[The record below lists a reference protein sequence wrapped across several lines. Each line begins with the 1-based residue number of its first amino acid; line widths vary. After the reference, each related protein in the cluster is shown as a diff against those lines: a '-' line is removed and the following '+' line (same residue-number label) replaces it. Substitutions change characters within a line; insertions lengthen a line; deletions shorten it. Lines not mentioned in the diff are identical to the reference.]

1 MVKNKGKR
9 KNRRQLSRVMPLIL
23 IGSGLIIL
31 GVLGF
36 VLWPKTE
43 AASDMAADTTLDS
56 GGQSSSIPV
65 QVEFPAPNLKLS
77 DLDGKPVSLD
87 DYRGQIVLVN
97 NWATW
102 CPPCKAE
109 MPSLQAYYDSHRH
122 DGFTIVAIDAGDSA
136 AAVQAF
142 VRDYGLTFPV
152 WSDPEME
159 ALDAFRNKS
168 LPSSYVID
176 GSGTVRLA
184 WTGAIS
190 REMLEKHVTP
200 LLED

>member
-1 MVKNKGKR
+1 
-9 KNRRQLSRVMPLIL
+9 MPLIL

-36 VLWPKTE
+36 ILWPKPE
-43 AASDMAADTTLDS
+43 AASDRAPDTTLDS
-56 GGQSSSIPV
+56 GGQNSSIPV
-65 QVEFPAPNLKLS
+65 QVEFPAPDLKLS

-109 MPSLQAYYDSHRH
+109 MPALQAYYDSHSH
-122 DGFTIVAIDAGDSA
+122 DGFTIVAIDAGDPA
-136 AAVQAF
+136 AAVQDF
-142 VRDYGLTFPV
+142 VREFGLTFPV
-152 WSDPEME
+152 WSDPEMK
-159 ALDAFRNKS
+159 ALDAFRNKG